1 MTTILL
7 LIFALVCCALIAWG
21 MRGKGR
27 FYEFPFLAGGTFVGF
42 ILPQLIGLQHNDS
55 LPDDDAQKAQIEPLS
70 FNPLRL
76 VPGIEPSNDEIL
88 AARREIYK
96 LAADERGALGC
107 PLDSPAHVPAP

>member
-1 MTTILL
+1 MTIGDDGDAFDDPT
-7 LIFALVCCALIAWG
+7 VAWPVNRRTVSMG
-21 MRGKGR
+21 ML
-27 FYEFPFLAGGTFVGF
+27 FL
-42 ILPQLIGLQHNDS
+42 DS

-107 PLDSPAHVPAP
+107 PLDSPAHVAAP